1 MPRPDWFLILNGKSA
16 GDDAVREAV
25 QALRARGVALQVRVT
40 WEGGDAERFV
50 AEALERGAGHVIAG
64 GGDGSLSEV
73 AAALAHA
80 DGDAGALPDRKS
92 VVKGQS
98 VSVRL
103 DLGGHRSLKKKNQ
116 HIHQHR
122 VIHTI
127 FHKN

>member
-80 DGDAGALPDRKS
+80 DRSDKRREGKECVRKC
-92 VVKGQS
+92 
-98 VSVRL
+98 RT
-103 DLGGHRSLKKKNQ
+103 RWWP
-116 HIHQHR
+116 
-122 VIHTI
+122 
-127 FHKN
+127 

>member
-64 GGDGSLSEV
+64 GGDRSEEHTSELQSLMRISYAV
-73 AAALAHA
+73 FC
-80 DGDAGALPDRKS
+80 
-92 VVKGQS
+92 
-98 VSVRL
+98 
-103 DLGGHRSLKKKNQ
+103 LKKKR
-116 HIHQHR
+116 HKTKYTDVCRMTDDLEWR
-122 VIHTI
+122 VTTDETQTTT
-127 FHKN
+127 

>member
-64 GGDGSLSEV
+64 GGDGSLSRSEEHTSE
-73 AAALAHA
+73 L
-80 DGDAGALPDRKS
+80 
-92 VVKGQS
+92 QS
-98 VSVRL
+98 LMRISYDVFC
-103 DLGGHRSLKKKNQ
+103 LKKKNTNPTTTTKITAV
-116 HIHQHR
+116 H
-122 VIHTI
+122 
-127 FHKN
+127 